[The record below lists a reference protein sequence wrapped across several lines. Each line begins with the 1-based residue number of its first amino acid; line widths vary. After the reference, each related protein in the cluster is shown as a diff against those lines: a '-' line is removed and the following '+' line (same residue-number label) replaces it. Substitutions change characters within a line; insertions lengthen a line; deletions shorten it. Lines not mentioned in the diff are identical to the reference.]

1 MPSYYRR
8 KRKNARAFKKRR
20 VALIAAL
27 AVLLVVLVVILC
39 RCSSGKDAT
48 TENAPVQTPEPSA
61 FAAMSA
67 VTQEPMP
74 EATPETTP
82 EPTPQPV
89 SAEKTA
95 AERAGNRPTAEQGWL
110 PIFREA
116 ATEEKIVAITVDD

>member
-8 KRKNARAFKKRR
+8 KRKNARALKKRR

-74 EATPETTP
+74 D
-82 EPTPQPV
+82 PTP
-89 SAEKTA
+89 
-95 AERAGNRPTAEQGWL
+95 
-110 PIFREA
+110 
-116 ATEEKIVAITVDD
+116 